1 MVTLSNANSAL
12 KTYYL
17 GVLANQLNV
26 GINPFLAK
34 IEQTTADVWGKEI
47 KKLVPYGLNGGVGS
61 GSETSNLPTVGG
73 NNYTEFTLALKN
85 LYGQI
90 EITDKAIRASQNSVG
105 AFVNLLNAE
114 MEGLLEASKFN
125 FGRMLYGNGSGLLT
139 KTTAQATG
147 SVLPVGS
154 VKCLMEGMRIDI
166 YSPNDIKNNDLSGGR
181 IVSIDRVNK
190 TILIDRYTSST
201 MATGSK
207 IYVQGSRDNEI
218 TGLEALF
225 NSDEIYGLY
234 KDEYPFLTPFVSY
247 EDKGVTASAIQN
259 AIDAIEETAGSTID
273 FIVCSY
279 DVRKGYVENMA
290 STRTNV
296 DYMTIDGGYKA
307 LSYAGT
313 PIVADRFVEDGV
325 MYLLNSADFKLH
337 QLCDWR
343 WLEGEGGSVLHQVAG
358 KPSYTAT
365 LVKYADLL
373 CGRPMGQA
381 KIVFSKTTTPTFHT
395 VKFNS
400 NGGTAVADQIVLPGG
415 QAVEPVAPT
424 KSGKS
429 FDGWYFN
436 GSEYDFADAVT
447 GDMEIVAEWA

>member
-47 KKLVPYGLNGGVGS
+47 KKLVPYGINGGVGS
-61 GSETSNLPTVGG
+61 GSETSNLPAVGG

-125 FGRMLYGNGSGLLT
+125 FGRMLYGDGSGLIT
-139 KTTAQATG
+139 KTTAQTTG
-147 SVLPVGS
+147 SELPVAS
-154 VKCLMEGMRIDI
+154 VKCLMEGMRIDV
-166 YSPNDIKNNDLSGGR
+166 YSPTNVKNTDLSGGR
-181 IVSIDRVNK
+181 IVSIDRANK
-190 TILIDRYTSST
+190 IVYVDSST
-201 MATGSK
+201 SATLATGSK
-207 IYVQGSRDNEI
+207 IYVQGSMNNEI
-218 TGLEALF
+218 TGLEAIF
-225 NSDEIYGLY
+225 NSDEIYGIY
-234 KDEYPFLTPFVSY
+234 KEDYSFLTPYVK
-247 EDKGVTASAIQN
+247 EEHNGVTASAIQS
-259 AIDAIEETAGSTID
+259 AIDAIEENSGSTID

-279 DVRKGYVENMA
+279 DVRKGYVENMS

-307 LSYAGT
+307 ISYAGT

-325 MYLLNSADFKLH
+325 MYLLNSGDFKLH

-373 CGRPMGQA
+373 CSRPMGQA
-381 KIVFSKTTTPTFHT
+381 KIVFSKTTTPSFYT
-395 VKFNS
+395 VKFNT
-400 NGGTAVADQIVLPGG
+400 NGGSAVADQFILPGG
-415 QAVEPVAPT
+415 KALEPPSPI

-429 FDGWYFN
+429 FDCWYFN
-436 GSEYDFADAVT
+436 GSEYDFTETVT
-447 GDMEIVAEWA
+447 GDMEIVAEWS